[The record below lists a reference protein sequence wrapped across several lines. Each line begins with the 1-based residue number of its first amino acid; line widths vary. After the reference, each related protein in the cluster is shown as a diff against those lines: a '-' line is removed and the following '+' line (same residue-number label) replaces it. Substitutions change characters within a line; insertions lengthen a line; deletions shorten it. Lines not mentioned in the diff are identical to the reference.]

1 MRAFFIFLSKSKWL
15 QSIFTN
21 WSYAWKIASRF
32 VAGTTLAESTLV
44 VKKVN
49 AAGFVATL
57 DHLGE
62 QTESLSDAQTATEEI
77 IDLIVAIKDNGVR
90 SNVSIKLSQ
99 IGLVLDF
106 EECKQNLKKIIEK
119 AKQCDVFVR
128 IDMEDSS
135 LTDATLQLLY
145 WAHSLYGGVGIV
157 IQSYLFRSSND
168 VEELLNKGITM
179 RLVKGA
185 YKEPY
190 SIAFKK
196 KSDVDIN
203 YDLLTDKILKDPQVK
218 NYEPFIEGIFPSF
231 LGLGTHD
238 DRRIKFGINLAKQ
251 LGLGK
256 TQVEIQML
264 FGIRKDLQEKYVH
277 SEYPVRLYIPY
288 GIHWFPYFMRRL
300 AERPAN
306 VWFFVSNFFHR

>member
-1 MRAFFIFLSKSKWL
+1 
-15 QSIFTN
+15 
-21 WSYAWKIASRF
+21 
-32 VAGTTLAESTLV
+32 
-44 VKKVN
+44 
-49 AAGFVATL
+49 
-57 DHLGE
+57 
-62 QTESLSDAQTATEEI
+62 
-77 IDLIVAIKDNGVR
+77 
-90 SNVSIKLSQ
+90 
-99 IGLVLDF
+99 
-106 EECKQNLKKIIEK
+106 
-119 AKQCDVFVR
+119 
-128 IDMEDSS
+128 
-135 LTDATLQLLY
+135 
-145 WAHSLYGGVGIV
+145 
-157 IQSYLFRSSND
+157 
-168 VEELLNKGITM
+168 M